1 MSIQTRIQQR
11 SFSNPADQ
19 AVVSL
24 LVAADYVEQE
34 LTQVLLPYGITA
46 DQHNLLRILR
56 GAHPEGHARHEIT
69 ARMIRRSPDVTRMLD
84 RLVARKLVA
93 RTRGDED
100 RRQSV
105 ATITSAGLALLKRAD
120 PAIEEVQERL
130 TAVLSA
136 ADKRQLARL
145 CDALVR

>member
-1 MSIQTRIQQR
+1 MSIQTRIHQR
-11 SFSNPADQ
+11 SFSNAADQ

-24 LVAADYVEQE
+24 LVAADYVDQE

-56 GAHPEGHARHEIT
+56 GAHPDGHARHEIS

-105 ATITSAGLALLKRAD
+105 ATITAAGLALLKRAD
-120 PAIEEVQERL
+120 PAVEEVQERL
-130 TAVLSA
+130 TGVLSA